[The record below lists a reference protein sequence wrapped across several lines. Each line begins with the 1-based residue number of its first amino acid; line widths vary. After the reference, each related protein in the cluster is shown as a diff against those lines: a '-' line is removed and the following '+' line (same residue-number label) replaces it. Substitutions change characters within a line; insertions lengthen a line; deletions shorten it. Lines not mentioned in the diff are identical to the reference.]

1 MRPIKLIWG
10 IGGTLLV
17 ALLIGCYFYQRSNE
31 MMRVESKN
39 LFIQALKGEMLRME
53 RELDL
58 SCVSMNV
65 SGATALWTRLS
76 VKTEFGTK
84 DYVVDVKKDLK
95 NISSDF
101 NERSLHSVVCMEKQ
115 LSADTLN
122 RIWADSLRMRH
133 IVAKTSVQVVSA
145 DSSKC
150 IRSEGSCDNNCF
162 VSPIWIAYVGNEC

>member
-1 MRPIKLIWG
+1 M
-10 IGGTLLV
+10 V

-65 SGATALWTRLS
+65 LGATALWTRLS

-95 NISSDF
+95 IYLLILMSVLCILLFAWRSSF
-101 NERSLHSVVCMEKQ
+101 L
-115 LSADTLN
+115 LIL
-122 RIWADSLRMRH
+122 
-133 IVAKTSVQVVSA
+133 
-145 DSSKC
+145 
-150 IRSEGSCDNNCF
+150 
-162 VSPIWIAYVGNEC
+162 

>member
-58 SCVSMNV
+58 S

-150 IRSEGSCDNNCF
+150 ICS
-162 VSPIWIAYVGNEC
+162 